1 MPNEYQVTLYFDEN
15 KDHEVFNLEAPS
27 LEKTIFDVS
36 KMIED
41 KKVVVD
47 QDKNR
52 AYGYNMGYVKTFHVA
67 AK

>member
-1 MPNEYQVTLYFDEN
+1 MSNEYKVTLYFDEI
-15 KDHEVFNLEAPS
+15 KTHEVFDLEAQS
-27 LEKTIFDVS
+27 LEKAILDVS

-47 QDKNR
+47 QVKNR
-52 AYGYNMGYVKTFHVA
+52 AYGYNMGYVKTFNIA

>member
-1 MPNEYQVTLYFDEN
+1 
-15 KDHEVFNLEAPS
+15 
-27 LEKTIFDVS
+27 
-36 KMIED
+36 MIED